1 MKKLFLTFLFLLSVI
16 TSFAYDAL
24 IDGVYYNLNKDEQ
37 TAEVTNATGM
47 GWSYSYSGSVV
58 IPETIAVDGVS
69 YSVTSIGAMAFMACS
84 DVTSVTMP
92 NTVTTIGG
100 DTFAQCVAL
109 SSVTLSNS
117 LKYIGGGAFR
127 FCQELTSVEI
137 PNSVTS
143 IGDYAFS
150 GCSGL
155 TSLTIGNSVETIGL
169 GAFSSCTGLTS
180 MVIPNSVKSLGESV
194 FCDCSKLTSVTIGHS
209 VTSIESNFFLS
220 CSALT
225 TLIVDKDN
233 PYFSVEDN
241 VLFNKDMSRLIF
253 SLPTKS
259 GNYAVPNSVTTID
272 EAAFKGCRG
281 LTSME
286 IPNSVISIGASAFSG
301 CTGLTSLIV
310 DNGNQSYSTE
320 DNVLYNKDKSEL
332 LLCLPG
338 RKGNFVIPTSVKAIG
353 AYAFCGCSL
362 TSIDIPN
369 SVANIGSYAFDCSGL
384 TSIALPNSLTKIEDG
399 VFAGCSLT
407 SIEIPNS
414 IKTIGECAFAGS
426 GLTSIEIPNSVTSI
440 GASAFSGCS
449 KLASISLPRSLTD
462 IGDYA
467 FFAIDNSLIS
477 VKVGWKEPIG
487 KNFFTIGFNFQIIEE
502 KTDLYVPR
510 GTKEAYAAV
519 FGWNRFKEI
528 IEYDYTE
535 VVDGIPYVPDYS
547 TNTVDITG
555 GEGQNTGDVVIPE
568 TIDIDGESYTVTSIG
583 ENAFSGCSDMTS
595 VSIPK
600 SVTSIGDFAFANCT
614 SLSEV
619 YVEWEEPLAIPAH
632 VFANVESSSVRRY
645 KSKSLLSTTL
655 YVPKGTKEKY
665 AAADV
670 WKDFSAIMEYDPTG
684 ISSILS
690 DSKAKVAKH
699 LVNGRLIIEKDGKR
713 YDACGAEMK

>member
-150 GCSGL
+150 GCS
-155 TSLTIGNSVETIGL
+155 
-169 GAFSSCTGLTS
+169 
-180 MVIPNSVKSLGESV
+180 
-194 FCDCSKLTSVTIGHS
+194 
-209 VTSIESNFFLS
+209 
-220 CSALT
+220 
-225 TLIVDKDN
+225 
-233 PYFSVEDN
+233 
-241 VLFNKDMSRLIF
+241 
-253 SLPTKS
+253 
-259 GNYAVPNSVTTID
+259 
-272 EAAFKGCRG
+272 
-281 LTSME
+281 
-286 IPNSVISIGASAFSG
+286 
-301 CTGLTSLIV
+301 
-310 DNGNQSYSTE
+310 
-320 DNVLYNKDKSEL
+320 
-332 LLCLPG
+332 
-338 RKGNFVIPTSVKAIG
+338 
-353 AYAFCGCSL
+353 
-362 TSIDIPN
+362 
-369 SVANIGSYAFDCSGL
+369 
-384 TSIALPNSLTKIEDG
+384 
-399 VFAGCSLT
+399 
-407 SIEIPNS
+407 
-414 IKTIGECAFAGS
+414 
-426 GLTSIEIPNSVTSI
+426 
-440 GASAFSGCS
+440 
-449 KLASISLPRSLTD
+449 
-462 IGDYA
+462 
-467 FFAIDNSLIS
+467 
-477 VKVGWKEPIG
+477 
-487 KNFFTIGFNFQIIEE
+487 
-502 KTDLYVPR
+502 
-510 GTKEAYAAV
+510 
-519 FGWNRFKEI
+519 
-528 IEYDYTE
+528 
-535 VVDGIPYVPDYS
+535 
-547 TNTVDITG
+547 
-555 GEGQNTGDVVIPE
+555 
-568 TIDIDGESYTVTSIG
+568 
-583 ENAFSGCSDMTS
+583 DMTS

-645 KSKSLLSTTL
+645 MSKSLLSTTL